1 MTTLTKEN
9 QSLLT
14 NQLAKALVKFSEN
27 RISYLKAEEVANV
40 VMKKVD
46 FSNSAL
52 SHKGINWFA
61 KDLIKQFR
69 I

>member
-9 QSLLT
+9 EDLMT
-14 NQLAKALVKFSEN
+14 NQLAKALVRFSDK
-27 RISYLKAEEVANV
+27 RISFQKAEQVANV
-40 VMKKVD
+40 VMRKVD

-61 KDLIKQFR
+61 KDLIKQFK